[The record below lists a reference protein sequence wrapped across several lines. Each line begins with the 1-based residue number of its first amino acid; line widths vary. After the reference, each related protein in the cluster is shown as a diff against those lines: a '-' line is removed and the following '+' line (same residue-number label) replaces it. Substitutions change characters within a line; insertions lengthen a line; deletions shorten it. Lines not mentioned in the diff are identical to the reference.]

1 MKKVMITLFIL
12 LATTSVT
19 EVSAREGNGKK
30 NKKHKTI
37 ATKYTC
43 TMHPEVIRSKPGKCP
58 KCGMKL
64 VPVKASNTNK

>member
-1 MKKVMITLFIL
+1 MIALFIL

-19 EVSAREGNGKK
+19 VVSAREGNGKK

-37 ATKYTC
+37 STKYTC

-64 VPVKASNTNK
+64 VPVKASNTDTNK